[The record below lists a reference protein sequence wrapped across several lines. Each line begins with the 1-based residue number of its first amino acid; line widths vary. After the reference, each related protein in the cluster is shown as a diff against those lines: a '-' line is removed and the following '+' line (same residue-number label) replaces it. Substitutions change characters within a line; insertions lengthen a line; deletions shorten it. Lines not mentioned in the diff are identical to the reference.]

1 VTKPRVT
8 AETLRTAMFTQHV
21 RKVTADLPVRQ
32 LNAADLPACLDLAA
46 DRNWAREEHKWRLL
60 FEVSDV
66 FGLDDPAGGL
76 AGTVVLTRY
85 GPGLAAIGMML
96 VAARYGRRGLGSR
109 LMIHALE
116 QAPGAVVYL
125 TATDYGRP
133 LYQKLGFRA
142 IDASVTHSGL
152 LRAEPA
158 SAGPARAGPVR
169 AEPAAAGPVDAATTV
184 AGTGSATAVAGTG
197 SPRIAT
203 DADLG
208 RLAALDAAV
217 FGAPRRNILARLP
230 GFAER
235 VVVAEGR
242 GTVTGFA
249 AAWQNEGTLVVGPV
263 VAANLPIAK
272 ALISAVAA
280 DASGPVRLDV
290 LGRHAGLS
298 RWAIARGLAAGNETA
313 LMVRGGELP
322 GDRGRLFAPVSVAIG

>member
-1 VTKPRVT
+1 VIESAVT
-8 AETLRTAMFTQHV
+8 AETLRTTMFTQHL
-21 RKVTADLPVRQ
+21 RKVAADLPVRR

-46 DRNWAREEHKWRLL
+46 DRNWAREEHKWQLL
-60 FEVSDV
+60 FEVCNV
-66 FGLDDPAGGL
+66 YGLDDPAGGL
-76 AGTVVLTRY
+76 AGAVVLTRY

-109 LMIHALE
+109 LMTHALD

-142 IDASVTHSGL
+142 IDASVVHAGL

-158 SAGPARAGPVR
+158 G
-169 AEPAAAGPVDAATTV
+169 AE
-184 AGTGSATAVAGTG
+184 TGF
-197 SPRIAT
+197 PRIAT
-203 DADLG
+203 DADIG
-208 RLAALDAAV
+208 PVAALDATV
-217 FGAPRRNILARLP
+217 FGAPRRNILTRLL

-235 VVVAEGR
+235 VVIAEEHS
-242 GTVTGFA
+242 TITGFA

-263 VAANLPIAK
+263 VAADLPTAK
-272 ALISAVAA
+272 VLISAAA
-280 DASGPVRLDV
+280 AAASGPVRLDV

-298 RWAIARGLAAGNETA
+298 RWAIAHGLAPADETV